1 MKRMT
6 MKKVITLLVAFFAI
20 AISANAQ
27 GIIDSTARHPYY
39 KDTFNIEVKADFEK
53 TWNAC
58 KDIIAEYGGN
68 LVVNRSSQDDEGK
81 FKGSL
86 KSDAII
92 LVQGIDSTL
101 SVLQRYE
108 YDMVYIPNSQWTIGR
123 VIYRVVMKEI
133 DENTTNLTLFVQ
145 LSGKEDKIT
154 QIFHFFKSN
163 GILENRFF
171 DKLHE
176 KLKK

>member
-1 MKRMT
+1 
-6 MKKVITLLVAFFAI
+6 MKKIITLLVAFFAI

-27 GIIDSTARHPYY
+27 GIVDSTAKHPYY
-39 KDTFNIEVKADFEK
+39 KDTFNIEVKAGFEK
-53 TWNAC
+53 VWNSC
-58 KDIIAEYGGN
+58 KEIIAEYGGN
-68 LVVNRSSQDDEGK
+68 LVVNKSSQDDEGR

-92 LVQGIDSTL
+92 LVQGVDSTM
-101 SVLQRYE
+101 SVLQKYE
-108 YDMVYIPNSQWTIGR
+108 YDMIYIPNGQWSIGR

-133 DENTTNLTLFVQ
+133 DDETTNLTLIVQ

-171 DKLHE
+171 E
-176 KLKK
+176 KLFAKIK

>member
-1 MKRMT
+1 MKRL
-6 MKKVITLLVAFFAI
+6 ITIIVAFFAI

-27 GIIDSTARHPYY
+27 GIVDSTAKHPYY
-39 KDTFNIEVKADFEK
+39 RDTFKVQVNGEFEK
-53 TWNAC
+53 VWNAC
-58 KDIIAEYGGN
+58 KEIIAEYGGN
-68 LVVNRSSQDDEGK
+68 LVVNKSSQDDEDR

-92 LVQGIDSTL
+92 LVEGIDSTL

-108 YDMVYIPNSQWTIGR
+108 YDMIYIPNGQWTIGR

-133 DENTTNLTLFVQ
+133 DDNTTELTLIVQ

-163 GILENRFF
+163 GILEDRFF
-171 DKLHE
+171 E
-176 KLKK
+176 KLFAKLK